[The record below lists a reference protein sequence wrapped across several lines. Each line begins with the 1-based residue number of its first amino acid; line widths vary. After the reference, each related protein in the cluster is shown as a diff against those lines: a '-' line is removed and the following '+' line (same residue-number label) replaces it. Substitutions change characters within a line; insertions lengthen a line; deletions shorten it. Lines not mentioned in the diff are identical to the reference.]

1 VTPIAALADLRGVVE
16 DAIAAANREG
26 RIRWIAS
33 RSAAP
38 NDDPLRLFAAGGAD
52 RFFWERPSKGAA
64 IGASGVAAAI
74 DADGAQRFSDAA
86 GAARALYASL
96 HLCGDAAPDAAGP
109 LLVGGFACTGVEP
122 DSTLWAG
129 FPSGRLVLPARTT
142 VRTEGTTWRTIVER
156 IEPGADAG
164 RVYDALLADVEEEDA
179 WSDANPEAHAG
190 GRLRGRLD
198 AAGPPVYRAR
208 ADRPTA
214 AYSALVESALGAI
227 GAGEFEKVVVARAIR
242 VDCDAGFAAAGLLDA
257 LREAYPSCATF
268 GVARGDAT
276 FLGSTPERLLR
287 LDGRQIETA
296 ALAGTAPR
304 GRNPEED
311 AQRALE
317 LIESKKEQSEHAVV
331 VRELREALA
340 PLCSELRAPE
350 APELLR
356 LESLQHL
363 ETPISGTLARETH
376 LLDLAS
382 RLHPTSAVAGAPREA
397 ALRWLASREAL
408 ERGWYG
414 GAVGFVDASGGGEL
428 SVALRSALLR
438 GDTAHLFVGAGI
450 VEGSQPR
457 AELQETRLK
466 LRALLTPLLEI

>member
-1 VTPIAALADLRGVVE
+1 VTPIAPLTDLRGVVAE
-16 DAIAAANREG
+16 AITAANREG
-26 RIRWIAS
+26 RVRWVAS
-33 RSAAP
+33 RAAAP
-38 NDDPLRLFAAGGAD
+38 HDDPLRLFAAGGTD
-52 RFFWERPSKGAA
+52 RFFWERPSEGAA

-74 DADGAQRFSDAA
+74 DADGTQRFTDAA
-86 GAARALYASL
+86 SAARALFASL
-96 HLCGDAAPDAAGP
+96 HLCGDAAPAAAGP

-122 DSTLWAG
+122 DSTLWAD

-142 VRTEGTTWRTIVER
+142 VRTAGTTWRTVVER

-164 RVYDALLADVEEEDA
+164 RVCDALLARVEEEDA
-179 WSDANPEAHAG
+179 WTDANPHAHTG
-190 GRLRGRLD
+190 GQIGEHLD
-198 AAGPPVYRAR
+198 AAEPPGYRAR
-208 ADRPTA
+208 ADRPSA
-214 AYSALVESALGAI
+214 AYSGLVESALEAI
-227 GAGEFEKVVVARAIR
+227 GAGEFEKVVIARAIR
-242 VDCDAGFAAAGLLDA
+242 VDSDAGFAVAELLDI
-257 LREAYPSCATF
+257 LRETYPSCATF
-268 GVARGDAT
+268 GVARSDAT

-287 LDGRQIETA
+287 LDGRELETA

-331 VRELREALA
+331 VHELREALA

-350 APELLR
+350 APALLR

-363 ETPISGTLARETH
+363 ETPIAGTLACETH
-376 LLDLAS
+376 LLDLAA

-414 GAVGFVDASGGGEL
+414 GAVGFVDAHGGGEL

-450 VEGSQPR
+450 VEGSQPQ